1 MSVVEDVRK
10 VIQDTLAPDLKALT
24 VRVEELER
32 RMGLRFQSLEQRF
45 DDQQGYLEKR
55 FDGLERMLSQQQL
68 ISSLAERIHILENA
82 ARTAPNARKESEIER
97 AG

>member
-10 VIQDTLAPDLKALT
+10 VLQDTLAPDLKALT
-24 VRVEELER
+24 VRVEDLER
-32 RMGLRFQSLEQRF
+32 RMDLRFQALEQRF
-45 DDQQGYLEKR
+45 DDQRTYLEKR

-68 ISSLAERIHILENA
+68 ISSLAERIHILETV
-82 ARTAPNARKESEIER
+82 ARSAPAARKEAEIER

>member
-10 VIQDTLAPDLKALT
+10 ALQDTLAPDLKALA

-32 RMGLRFQSLEQRF
+32 RMDLRFQAIEGRF
-45 DDQQGYLEKR
+45 DDQRAYLEKR

-82 ARTAPNARKESEIER
+82 TRTVPSSRKESEIER